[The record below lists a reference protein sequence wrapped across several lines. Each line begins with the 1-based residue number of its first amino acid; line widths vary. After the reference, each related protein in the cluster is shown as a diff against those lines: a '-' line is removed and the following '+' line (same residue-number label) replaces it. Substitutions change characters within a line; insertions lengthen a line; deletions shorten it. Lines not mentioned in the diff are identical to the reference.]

1 MESKSWIFLYSW
13 DIGSF
18 KKSQVHETDLL
29 WAEPVCPF
37 LHTPWSNM
45 LCEKHKAALWKSRNL
60 PIPKELYWSAIAAAV
75 QMIQAP
81 RKVMTHSTGEGEAQ
95 SFNGECLSCWVWFL
109 QEMYGIQCWEDSTG
123 CVWVLQM
130 AQDYECRARE
140 HGACYTVFNNNNIKF
155 FLN

>member
-1 MESKSWIFLYSW
+1 MESKSWIFSCSW
-13 DIGSF
+13 DIASF
-18 KKSQVHETDLL
+18 KKSQEHETHLL
-29 WAEPVCPF
+29 WAEPVYPF

-81 RKVMTHSTGEGEAQ
+81 RKSWLTALLWEQLSLLMVSVWVAGYDFSRWCMAYSAGKIAQ
-95 SFNGECLSCWVWFL
+95 
-109 QEMYGIQCWEDSTG
+109 D
-123 CVWVLQM
+123 VWVLQM
-130 AQDYECRARE
+130 AQDYVCRARA
-140 HGACYTVFNNNNIKF
+140 HGACYTMFDNNIKF